1 MFPLKKQNKKSEQT
15 ASHIHYKVGKTIHG
29 IIEKLAGTMSENLP
43 APNKSIKE
51 LENSKLI
58 LRMIILRMIF
68 IKIDF
73 TYIF

>member
-1 MFPLKKQNKKSEQT
+1 MKTGVSTKKQNEKSKQT
-15 ASHIHYKVGKTIHG
+15 ATHIHYKVGKAIRGT
-29 IIEKLAGTMSENLP
+29 IEKLAGTMSENLP

-58 LRMIILRMIF
+58 LRMIF

>member
-58 LRMIILRMIF
+58 LRMIF

>member
-1 MFPLKKQNKKSEQT
+1 MKTGVSTKKTKWKKRTNSYT
-15 ASHIHYKVGKTIHG
+15 YSFIRGT
-29 IIEKLAGTMSENLP
+29 IEKLAGTMSENLP

-58 LRMIILRMIF
+58 LRMIF

>member
-1 MFPLKKQNKKSEQT
+1 MFPLKKQNEKSEQT
-15 ASHIHYKVGKTIHG
+15 ATHIYYKVGKAIHG
-29 IIEKLAGTMSENLP
+29 TIEKLAGTMSENLP

-58 LRMIILRMIF
+58 LRMIF

>member
-15 ASHIHYKVGKTIHG
+15 ATHIHYKVGKAIHG
-29 IIEKLAGTMSENLP
+29 TIEKLAGTMSENLP

-58 LRMIILRMIF
+58 LRMIF